1 MHRAVHF
8 GQHKDK
14 THAAAQTHEVDPARR
29 SKQHGANRHETDAA
43 DPEIDGQAACLIAT
57 KLFFMDVAQGLV
69 ARANGRDLQVIDLQG
84 RINSNAPD
92 FCMAQCRKHG
102 YRSTQCSELGA

>member
-1 MHRAVHF
+1 MRI
-8 GQHKDK
+8 
-14 THAAAQTHEVDPARR
+14 
-29 SKQHGANRHETDAA
+29 SKFTETQ
-43 DPEIDGQAACLIAT
+43 IITIL
-57 KLFFMDVAQGLV
+57 KQGDV